1 MGTMKN
7 VLTRFAVTVAVCL
20 VATTSALAAHF
31 EKLTCSSIP
40 NTKQKSYNVQVTCT
54 ATVARPGSA
63 KWYSAA
69 GQHCPNFCTSVGGY
83 NVPSPD
89 GFSCVSGEVR
99 GWSAIGAVNFS
110 PTGCWHDCGRP
121 EGRTGSVSV
130 GNRCY
135 SPGQKRDND
144 RTDTTL
150 GCFCVTGDTSAKPIE
165 LGIHA
170 SGSASVSAV
179 SSRLSGW
186 ESVDRSVRNDKP
198 GRMFDVIGVIP
209 IGDSATIDMV
219 LNIQGTCGTSV
230 QMSGTIAQPDQ
241 NLVRSKQISIPL
253 PACVPQCSDG
263 IDNDGDGA
271 VDYPADGA
279 CSSADD
285 NDENDFKTQCQDG
298 VDNDKDGAADY
309 PNDFS
314 CSSLQ
319 DNDETNPKSQC
330 QNGID
335 DDGDGVS
342 DLLDPGCANNQDNNE
357 GDKTTQCQ
365 DKIDN
370 DGDGAIDYPND
381 FSCSSPQDNDEANPK
396 SQCQNGIDD
405 DGDGVTDLLDPG
417 CSSNQDNNEGDKTT
431 QCQDKID
438 NDGDGSVD
446 YPADAGCQSAT
457 DNNEG
462 DYKARCQDGVDNDS
476 DGAIDYPNDF
486 SCSSAQDDD
495 ETNPKSQCQN
505 GLDDDGDGVTDLFDP
520 GCADNQ
526 DNNEGDKTTQC
537 QDKIDNDGDGAID
550 YPADAGC
557 QSATDNNEGD
567 FKAACQDGIDNDG
580 DGAMDYPADPGCSSL
595 QDNDEFNQV
604 VLKIAPIAECVDVNQ
619 NGTLVAHFGYRNDAA
634 SAVDVAIGQR
644 NYFSPGAVDR
654 GQPKTFFTGRVNNV
668 FTVTFPSTDTITWV
682 VGDVTTSANS
692 ATERCQGS
700 TLGCV
705 DTDNTSILSSLD
717 GTARLQRRN
726 IRMLGRKVLGIK
738 STGPSADKAESYREL
753 AKSLYLEQWSD
764 IWGSFP
770 KVSKNCSACAA
781 VDMSFQITD
790 INARAQRMYRLARQT
805 AALLKDVRNGRLRG
819 DEQELV
825 NESSALYDRFVQLSQ
840 SLPRFESKCN

>member
-1 MGTMKN
+1 VTSMGTMKN
-7 VLTRFAVTVAVCL
+7 VLTRLAVTVAVCL
-20 VATTSALAAHF
+20 MATTSAFAADF

-40 NTKQKSYNVQVTCT
+40 NTRQKTYNVQISCT

-69 GQHCPNFCTSVGGY
+69 GQYCPNFCTSVGGF
-83 NVPSPD
+83 NAPSPD

-99 GWSAIGAVNFS
+99 GSSAIGEVNFS

-130 GNRCY
+130 GSRCY

-150 GCFCVTGDTSAKPIE
+150 GCYCLTGDTTAKPIE

-170 SGSASVSAV
+170 SGSAAVSAV

-186 ESVDRSVRNDKP
+186 ERVDRSVRNDKP
-198 GRMFDVIGVIP
+198 GRMFDVIGIVP
-209 IGDSATIDMV
+209 LGDSATIDMV

-230 QMSGTIAQPDQ
+230 QVSGAIAQP
-241 NLVRSKQISIPL
+241 NRKLERSGAVSIPL

-263 IDNDGDGA
+263 IDNDADGA
-271 VDYPADGA
+271 VDYPADAA

-298 VDNDKDGAADY
+298 IDNDKDGAADY

-319 DNDETNPKSQC
+319 DNDEKNPKSQC
-330 QNGID
+330 QNGI
-335 DDGDGVS
+335 
-342 DLLDPGCANNQDNNE
+342 
-357 GDKTTQCQ
+357 
-365 DKIDN
+365 
-370 DGDGAIDYPND
+370 
-381 FSCSSPQDNDEANPK
+381 
-396 SQCQNGIDD
+396 
-405 DGDGVTDLLDPG
+405 
-417 CSSNQDNNEGDKTT
+417 
-431 QCQDKID
+431 
-438 NDGDGSVD
+438 
-446 YPADAGCQSAT
+446 
-457 DNNEG
+457 
-462 DYKARCQDGVDNDS
+462 
-476 DGAIDYPNDF
+476 
-486 SCSSAQDDD
+486 
-495 ETNPKSQCQN
+495 
-505 GLDDDGDGVTDLFDP
+505 DDDGDGVTDLFDP

-537 QDKIDNDGDGAID
+537 QDKIDNDGDGAVD

-557 QSATDNNEGD
+557 QSATDTNEGD
-567 FKAACQDGIDNDG
+567 FKAQCQDGIDNDG
-580 DGAMDYPADPGCSSL
+580 DSTMDYPNDPGCSNL

-634 SAVDVAIGQR
+634 SAVEVAIGQR
-644 NYFSPGAVDR
+644 NYLSPGAVDR
-654 GQPKTFFTGRVNNV
+654 GQPKTFFNGRINNV

-682 VGDVTTSANS
+682 VGDATTSANI
-692 ATERCQGS
+692 ATERCQGT

-705 DTDNTSILSSLD
+705 DTDNTSTLSSLD

-726 IRMLGRKVLGIK
+726 IRMLGRKVLAIK
-738 STGPSADKAESYREL
+738 STGSSAEKAESYREL

-770 KVSKNCSACAA
+770 KVSRNCSACAA
-781 VDMSFQITD
+781 VDMSYEITG

-805 AALLKDVRNGRLRG
+805 AALLKEARRGRLRG
-819 DEQELV
+819 DEQELL
-825 NESSALYDRFVQLSQ
+825 NDSSDLYDRFVQNSQ

>member
-1 MGTMKN
+1 MRLCPPAQVRKEFESIRSRTLWNLKPRGDCSLPRKIVAMVLILRRFLPEELTTSIGLRIRYSLQITGKKRSSRLIVSLYPLLRLKVTSMGTMKN
-7 VLTRFAVTVAVCL
+7 VLTRLAATVAVCL
-20 VATTSALAAHF
+20 MGTTSAFAADF

-40 NTKQKSYNVQVTCT
+40 NTRQKTYNVQVSCT

-69 GQHCPNFCTSVGGY
+69 GQYCPNFCTSVGGY
-83 NVPSPD
+83 NAPSPD

-99 GWSAIGAVNFS
+99 GSSAIGVVNFS

-130 GNRCY
+130 GSRCY

-150 GCFCVTGDTSAKPIE
+150 GCYCLTGDTSTKPIE
-165 LGIHA
+165 VGIYA
-170 SGSASVSAV
+170 SGSAAVSAV

-198 GRMFDVIGVIP
+198 GRMFDVIGIVP
-209 IGDSATIDMV
+209 LGDSATIDMV

-230 QMSGTIAQPDQ
+230 QMSGTIAQP
-241 NLVRSKQISIPL
+241 NRKLERSGAVSIPL

-263 IDNDGDGA
+263 IDNDADGA
-271 VDYPADGA
+271 VDYPADAA

-298 VDNDKDGAADY
+298 IDN
-309 PNDFS
+309 
-314 CSSLQ
+314 
-319 DNDETNPKSQC
+319 
-330 QNGID
+330 
-335 DDGDGVS
+335 DGDGVS

-381 FSCSSPQDNDEANPK
+381 YSCSTPQDNDEANPR

-405 DGDGVTDLLDPG
+405 DGDGVVDLLDPG
-417 CSSNQDNNEGDKTT
+417 CAGNQDNNEGDKTT
-431 QCQDKID
+431 QCQD
-438 NDGDGSVD
+438 
-446 YPADAGCQSAT
+446 
-457 DNNEG
+457 
-462 DYKARCQDGVDNDS
+462 R
-476 DGAIDYPNDF
+476 
-486 SCSSAQDDD
+486 
-495 ETNPKSQCQN
+495 
-505 GLDDDGDGVTDLFDP
+505 
-520 GCADNQ
+520 
-526 DNNEGDKTTQC
+526 
-537 QDKIDNDGDGAID
+537 IDNDGDGAVD

-567 FKAACQDGIDNDG
+567 FKAQCQDGIDNDG
-580 DGAMDYPADPGCSSL
+580 DGTMDYPNDPGCSNL

-604 VLKIAPIAECVDVNQ
+604 VLKITPIAECVDVNQ
-619 NGTLVAHFGYRNDAA
+619 NGTLVAHFGYQNDAA
-634 SAVDVAIGQR
+634 SAVEVAIGQR
-644 NYFSPGAVDR
+644 NYLSPGAVDR
-654 GQPKTFFTGRVNNV
+654 GQPKTFFTGRINNV
-668 FTVTFPSTDTITWV
+668 FTVTFPSTDTITWG
-682 VGDVTTSANS
+682 VGDATSSANI
-692 ATERCQGS
+692 ATERCQGT

-705 DTDNTSILSSLD
+705 DTDNTSTLSSLD

-726 IRMLGRKVLGIK
+726 IRMLGRKVLAIK
-738 STGPSADKAESYREL
+738 STGPSAEKAESYREL

-770 KVSKNCSACAA
+770 KVSRNCSACAA
-781 VDMSFQITD
+781 VDMSYEITG

-805 AALLKDVRNGRLRG
+805 AALLKEARRGRLRG
-819 DEQELV
+819 DEQELL
-825 NESSALYDRFVQLSQ
+825 NDSSDLYDRFVQHSQ

>member
-1 MGTMKN
+1 MIVSLYPLLRLKVTSMGTMKN
-7 VLTRFAVTVAVCL
+7 VLTRLAATVAVCL
-20 VATTSALAAHF
+20 MGTTSAFAADF

-40 NTKQKSYNVQVTCT
+40 NTRQKTYNVQVSCT

-69 GQHCPNFCTSVGGY
+69 GQYCPNFCTSVGGY
-83 NVPSPD
+83 NAPSPD

-99 GWSAIGAVNFS
+99 GSSAIGVVNFS

-130 GNRCY
+130 GSRCY

-150 GCFCVTGDTSAKPIE
+150 GCYCLTGDTSAKPFE

-186 ESVDRSVRNDKP
+186 ERVDRSVRNDKP
-198 GRMFDVIGVIP
+198 GRMFDVIGIVP
-209 IGDSATIDMV
+209 LGDSATIDMV

-230 QMSGTIAQPDQ
+230 QVSGAIAQPNR
-241 NLVRSKQISIPL
+241 NLVRSREVSIPL

-263 IDNDGDGA
+263 IDNDADGA
-271 VDYPADGA
+271 VDYPADAA

-298 VDNDKDGAADY
+298 IDN
-309 PNDFS
+309 
-314 CSSLQ
+314 
-319 DNDETNPKSQC
+319 
-330 QNGID
+330 
-335 DDGDGVS
+335 DGDGVR

-381 FSCSSPQDNDEANPK
+381 YSCSTPQDNDEANPK
-396 SQCQNGIDD
+396 SQCQNGMDD
-405 DGDGVTDLLDPG
+405 DGDGVVDLLDPG
-417 CSSNQDNNEGDKTT
+417 C
-431 QCQDKID
+431 
-438 NDGDGSVD
+438 
-446 YPADAGCQSAT
+446 AG
-457 DNNEG
+457 
-462 DYKARCQDGVDNDS
+462 
-476 DGAIDYPNDF
+476 
-486 SCSSAQDDD
+486 
-495 ETNPKSQCQN
+495 
-505 GLDDDGDGVTDLFDP
+505 
-520 GCADNQ
+520 NQ

-537 QDKIDNDGDGAID
+537 QDKIDNDGDGAVD

-567 FKAACQDGIDNDG
+567 FKAQCQDGIDNDG
-580 DGAMDYPADPGCSSL
+580 DGTMDYPNDPGCSNL

-634 SAVDVAIGQR
+634 SAVEVAIGQR
-644 NYFSPGAVDR
+644 NYLSPGAVDR
-654 GQPKTFFTGRVNNV
+654 GQPKTFFNGRINNV
-668 FTVTFPSTDTITWV
+668 FTVTFPSTDTITWG
-682 VGDVTTSANS
+682 VGDATTSANI
-692 ATERCQGS
+692 ATERCQGT

-705 DTDNTSILSSLD
+705 DTDNTSTLSSLD

-726 IRMLGRKVLGIK
+726 IRMLGRKVLAIK
-738 STGPSADKAESYREL
+738 STGSSAEKAESYREL

-770 KVSKNCSACAA
+770 KVSRNCSACAA
-781 VDMSFQITD
+781 VDMSYEITG

-805 AALLKDVRNGRLRG
+805 AALLKEARRGRLRG
-819 DEQELV
+819 DEQELL
-825 NESSALYDRFVQLSQ
+825 NESSDLYDRFVQHSQ

>member
-1 MGTMKN
+1 MIVSLYPLLRLKVTSMGTMKN
-7 VLTRFAVTVAVCL
+7 VLTRLAATVAVCL
-20 VATTSALAAHF
+20 MGTTSAFAADF

-40 NTKQKSYNVQVTCT
+40 NTRQKTYNVQVSCT

-69 GQHCPNFCTSVGGY
+69 GQYCPNFCTSVGGY
-83 NVPSPD
+83 NAPSPD

-99 GWSAIGAVNFS
+99 GSSAIGVVNFS

-130 GNRCY
+130 GSRCY

-150 GCFCVTGDTSAKPIE
+150 GCYCLTGDTSAKPFE

-186 ESVDRSVRNDKP
+186 ERVDRSVRNDKP
-198 GRMFDVIGVIP
+198 GRMFDVIGIVP
-209 IGDSATIDMV
+209 LGDSATIDMV

-230 QMSGTIAQPDQ
+230 QVSGAIAQPNR
-241 NLVRSKQISIPL
+241 NLVRSREVSIPL

-263 IDNDGDGA
+263 IDNDADGA
-271 VDYPADGA
+271 VDYPADAA

-298 VDNDKDGAADY
+298 IDN
-309 PNDFS
+309 
-314 CSSLQ
+314 
-319 DNDETNPKSQC
+319 
-330 QNGID
+330 
-335 DDGDGVS
+335 DGDGVR

-381 FSCSSPQDNDEANPK
+381 YSCSTPQDNDEANPK
-396 SQCQNGIDD
+396 SQCQNGMDD
-405 DGDGVTDLLDPG
+405 DGDGVVDLLDPG
-417 CSSNQDNNEGDKTT
+417 CAGNQDNNEGDKTT

-438 NDGDGSVD
+438 NDGDGAVD

-457 DNNEG
+457 DNNEA
-462 DYKARCQDGVDNDS
+462 DFKAKCQDGIDNDS

-486 SCSSAQDDD
+486 SCSSAQDND

-505 GLDDDGDGVTDLFDP
+505 GIDDDGDGVTDLFDP

-537 QDKIDNDGDGAID
+537 QDKIDNDGDGAVD

-567 FKAACQDGIDNDG
+567 FKAQCQDGIDNDG
-580 DGAMDYPADPGCSSL
+580 DGTMDYPNDPGCSNL

-634 SAVDVAIGQR
+634 SAVEVAIGQR
-644 NYFSPGAVDR
+644 NYLSPGAVDR
-654 GQPKTFFTGRVNNV
+654 GQPKTFFNGRINNV
-668 FTVTFPSTDTITWV
+668 FTVTFPSTDTITWG
-682 VGDVTTSANS
+682 VGDATTSANI
-692 ATERCQGS
+692 ATERCQGT

-705 DTDNTSILSSLD
+705 DTDNTSTLSSLD

-726 IRMLGRKVLGIK
+726 IRMLGRKVLAIK
-738 STGPSADKAESYREL
+738 STGSSAEKAESYREL

-770 KVSKNCSACAA
+770 KVSRNCSACAA
-781 VDMSFQITD
+781 VDMSYEITG

-805 AALLKDVRNGRLRG
+805 AALLKEARRGRLRG
-819 DEQELV
+819 DEQELL
-825 NESSALYDRFVQLSQ
+825 NESSDLYDRFVQHSQ